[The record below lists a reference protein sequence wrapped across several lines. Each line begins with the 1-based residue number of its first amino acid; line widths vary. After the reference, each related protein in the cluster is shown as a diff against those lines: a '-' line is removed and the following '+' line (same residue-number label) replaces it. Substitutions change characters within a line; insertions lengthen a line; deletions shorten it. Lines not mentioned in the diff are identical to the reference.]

1 MAMPAPPTAVT
12 GPRKLSLGQVQQA
25 SADLAKLLTPRTR
38 LLVGD
43 ATGLDALATQLA
55 SGPVDLHHKNPALP
69 WRAQGAE
76 RSTRMVRAALA
87 AGATLHAWPNKPCPP
102 GLKPSKSWPRGAEGS
117 GTWGTIALAVGL
129 GLRVE
134 LHPLAEMGELPDW
147 LSTTQQLALL

>member
-1 MAMPAPPTAVT
+1 MNAIVVT
-12 GPRKLSLGQVQQA
+12 GPRKLTLDQVQQA
-25 SADLAKLLTPRTR
+25 AADLAKLLTSRTR

-43 ATGLDALATQLA
+43 ATGLDALATKLA
-55 SGPVDLHHKNPALP
+55 TGPVELHQKNPALP

-87 AGATLHAWPNKPCPP
+87 AGATLHAWPNKPCPL

-129 GLRVE
+129 GLRVQ
-134 LHPLAEMGELPDW
+134 LHPLAEMGEMPDW
-147 LSTTQQLALL
+147 LITTQQLALL